1 MLIFTAQIAFADS
14 DLNVCTMMCELY
26 KLVIQKTDQ
35 TAIDLGDK
43 SAAYTVVSFFALSER
58 ESKQDGED
66 GREAKLYTLKL

>member
-1 MLIFTAQIAFADS
+1 VLIFTAQIAFADS

-43 SAAYTVVSFFALSER
+43 SAAYTVKANKMAKTGE
-58 ESKQDGED
+58 KQNF
-66 GREAKLYTLKL
+66 TL